1 MTERSF
7 FDFGSRSGDFERLEP
22 APWVMR
28 FHDLTGSVDSVDENV
43 IEATF
48 DEETLP
54 THGEIIEL
62 IETMH
67 AGESSPFIERAA
79 TDRPYQ
85 VHLPEHYEARY
96 AYPLIVW
103 FHGEGSSEAEL
114 PAIMSGISER
124 NFIGLAIRGN
134 VTSDSKFGWSMN
146 GDQLETLSDDV
157 ESLVRGLRRKYHIHS
172 ERIFL
177 AGYGSGSSA
186 AMSLMLHRPEW
197 FGGAACLCGR
207 FADLQVPESRF
218 GELQNKR
225 MMLATTVSDRSSGVR
240 DVVTAGQ
247 MLYASGMQIG
257 TRVYQEAES
266 TPSKKMLNDL
276 NLWFMDDVCSVAP

>member
-7 FDFGSRSGDFERLEP
+7 FDFGSRSGDFERLES

-28 FHDLTGSVDSVDENV
+28 FQDLAGSVDSVDENV

-48 DEETLP
+48 DEDTLP

-79 TDRPYQ
+79 TERAHQ

-96 AYPLIVW
+96 AYPLVVW
-103 FHGEGSSEAEL
+103 FHGEGSSEAEIHS
-114 PAIMSGISER
+114 IMSGISER

-134 VTSDSKFGWSMN
+134 VNCDSKFGWSISA
-146 GDQLETLSDDV
+146 GQLETLSDDV
-157 ESLVRGLRRKYHIHS
+157 ESLVRGLRRTYHIHS

-177 AGYGSGSSA
+177 AGYGSGASA

-197 FGGAACLCGR
+197 FGGAACLCGKYT
-207 FADLQVPESRF
+207 DLQVPESQY

-225 MMLATTVSDRSSGVR
+225 MMLATSVCDRLSGVR
-240 DVVTAGQ
+240 DVVTVGQ

-257 TRVYQEAES
+257 TRVYQDAGTS
-266 TPSKKMLNDL
+266 PTKKMLQDL
-276 NLWFMDDVCSVAP
+276 NLWFMDDVCSMTP